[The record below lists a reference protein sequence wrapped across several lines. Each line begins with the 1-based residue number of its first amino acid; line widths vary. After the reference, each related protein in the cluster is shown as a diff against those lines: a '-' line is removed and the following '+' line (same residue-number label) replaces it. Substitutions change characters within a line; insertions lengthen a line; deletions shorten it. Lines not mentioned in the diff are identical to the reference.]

1 MSGGV
6 VFFSGEM
13 STRKIERDSPSVQK
27 TEFSLMIVPKKR
39 KSKKPKRKKKCVYI
53 FRKKQHKKVE

>member
-1 MSGGV
+1 MSGAV

-27 TEFSLMIVPKKR
+27 LNSV
-39 KSKKPKRKKKCVYI
+39 
-53 FRKKQHKKVE
+53 